1 MSKDFEQ
8 AYKELAQNEIPDLW
22 DRIEAG
28 LREKSTPEKANGK
41 FRKAKKAYWM
51 PYAKAAA
58 AVLCVALTIPAAI
71 LLGQSEKGY
80 NTQATTDAESAAEEA
95 GGAIM
100 EESIEESMEES
111 MEESIEEAVPEE
123 SRDEILKQQMQAV
136 EAAEEEAADT
146 GGMENADIMEDREES
161 SLLETKR
168 EMSSASDASDRNM
181 KADSLSSAKEEKSI
195 EDGRIIENIKVQITD
210 VIFDQ
215 SYDTDNAGT
224 VYTAVIYKDESGFFE
239 EGEEIQ
245 ILVPVHSSVL
255 LMTDMRYEV
264 DVACRS
270 NEKYSFLLSG
280 VPRQTEEGDS

>member
-100 EESIEESMEES
+100 EES

-123 SRDEILKQQMQAV
+123 SRDEILKQQMQAAGV
-136 EAAEEEAADT
+136 AEEEAADT
-146 GGMENADIMEDREES
+146 GSMENADIMEDREES

-215 SYDTDNAGT
+215 SYGTDNAGT

-255 LMTDMRYEV
+255 LMADMRYEV

>member
-28 LREKSTPEKANGK
+28 LREKSTPEKANDK
-41 FRKAKKAYWM
+41 LRKAKKAYWM
-51 PYAKAAA
+51 PYAKTAA

-80 NTQATTDAESAAEEA
+80 STQATTDAESAAEEA
-95 GGAIM
+95 GGAV
-100 EESIEESMEES
+100 

-123 SRDEILKQQMQAV
+123 SRDEIPKQQMQAAGV
-136 EAAEEEAADT
+136 AEEEAEEEAADT

-168 EMSSASDASDRNM
+168 EMSSAGDASDRNM
-181 KADSLSSAKEEKSI
+181 KADLLSSAKKEKSV
-195 EDGRIIENIKVQITD
+195 EDGRIIENIKVQITA

-224 VYTAVIYKDESGFFE
+224 VYTAVICKDESGFFE

-280 VPRQTEEGDS
+280 VPSQIEEGDS

>member
-28 LREKSTPEKANGK
+28 LREKSTPEKANDK
-41 FRKAKKAYWM
+41 LRKAKKAYWM
-51 PYAKAAA
+51 PYAKTAA

-80 NTQATTDAESAAEEA
+80 STQATTDAESAAEEA
-95 GGAIM
+95 GGAV
-100 EESIEESMEES
+100 

-123 SRDEILKQQMQAV
+123 SRDEIPKQQMQAAGV
-136 EAAEEEAADT
+136 AEEEAEEEAADT

-181 KADSLSSAKEEKSI
+181 KADLLSSAKKEKSV
-195 EDGRIIENIKVQITD
+195 EDGRIIENIKVQITA

-215 SYDTDNAGT
+215 SYGTDNAGT
-224 VYTAVIYKDESGFFE
+224 VYTAVICKDESGFFE

-280 VPRQTEEGDS
+280 VPSQIEEGDS

>member
-95 GGAIM
+95 GGAI
-100 EESIEESMEES
+100 

-215 SYDTDNAGT
+215 SYGTDNAGT

>member
-28 LREKSTPEKANGK
+28 LQEKTTPEKANGK

-51 PYAKAAA
+51 PYAKTAA

-95 GGAIM
+95 GEAVM
-100 EESIEESMEES
+100 EESIEESMEEEVS
-111 MEESIEEAVPEE
+111 EE
-123 SRDEILKQQMQAV
+123 SRDEIPKQQMQA
-136 EAAEEEAADT
+136 AGMAEEEAADT
-146 GGMENADIMEDREES
+146 GGMENADIMEDGGES

-181 KADSLSSAKEEKSI
+181 KADLLSSAKEEKNI
-195 EDGRIIENIKVQITD
+195 EDGRIIENIKVQITA
-210 VIFDQ
+210 VILDQ

-224 VYTAVIYKDESGFFE
+224 VYTAVICKDESGFFE

-255 LMTDMRYEV
+255 LITDMRYEV

-280 VPRQTEEGDS
+280 VPSQIEEGDS